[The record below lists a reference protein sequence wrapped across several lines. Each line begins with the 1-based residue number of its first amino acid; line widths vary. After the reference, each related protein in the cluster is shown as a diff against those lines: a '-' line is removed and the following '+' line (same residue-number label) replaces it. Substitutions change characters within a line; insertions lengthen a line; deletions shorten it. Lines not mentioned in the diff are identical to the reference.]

1 MFSSPEN
8 HELRFCVVYKDSGT
22 ANMKGYMTQITVFY
36 DGNCPLCVREMRH
49 LKRLDAQQN
58 IKLEDIQAE
67 GFRERFPEVDPGRAN
82 AMLHGLD
89 SNGQWL
95 YGLDV
100 TYAAWRAV
108 GRGWMIAPLR
118 WPIIRWFADKA
129 YLFFARHRTRISKLL
144 TGQER
149 CESCRID

>member
-1 MFSSPEN
+1 
-8 HELRFCVVYKDSGT
+8 
-22 ANMKGYMTQITVFY
+22 MTQITVFY

-49 LKRLDAQQN
+49 LKRLDAQHN

-67 GFRERFPEVDPGRAN
+67 GFRERFPEVDPDRAN

-100 TYAAWRAV
+100 THAAWQAV

-129 YLFFARHRTRISKLL
+129 YLFFARHRSRISKLL